1 MTRSEIFLTLSATVL
16 FCGCGGAPGPASAPG
31 SAAQVPSSTSQ
42 TPAPPTFGNWQF
54 NAASTVPG
62 KPPLTF
68 AGSIGQ
74 TGTAVTSALHVDGS
88 SCFDRSTTI
97 SLTSTVTGTS
107 TSLTSAT
114 IDGQV
119 ITFTGNFSGYAF
131 NGTYKINGGCDA
143 GDQGTLTGIN
153 VWNIGNN
160 LSGTFTNSA
169 QKTFNVVGK
178 ITESDIASSDGS
190 FPITG
195 TATFDV
201 PCLGAGT
208 IQPGTFPSGSFILG
222 MSVALEVETINGT
235 LTFLGTLDPSGAGA
249 VTGNYTVSGGG
260 CEDSGTAV
268 LQVAGAWDY

>member
-1 MTRSEIFLTLSATVL
+1 MARLEIILTLSATVL

-31 SAAQVPSSTSQ
+31 STAQVPSSTSQ
-42 TPAPPTFGNWQF
+42 TPTPPTFGNWQF
-54 NAASTVPG
+54 NAASSVPG

-68 AGSIGQ
+68 AGSIVQ
-74 TGTAVTSALHVDGS
+74 AGTAVTSALHVDGS
-88 SCFDRSTTI
+88 NCFDRLTTI
-97 SLTSTVTGTS
+97 SFTSTVTGKS

-119 ITFTGNFSGYAF
+119 ITFTGNFSGHAF

-160 LSGTFTNSA
+160 LSGTFTNST

-178 ITESDIASSDGS
+178 IAQSDIASSDGS
-190 FPITG
+190 YPITG
-195 TATFDV
+195 TATFDT
-201 PCLGAGT
+201 PCVSAGT
-208 IQPGTFPSGSFILG
+208 IQPGTFPSGSLILG
-222 MSVALEVETINGT
+222 TSLALEVETSNGI
-235 LTFLGTLDPSGAGA
+235 LTFLGTLSQSGNGA
-249 VTGNYTVSGGG
+249 VSGNYIVSGGD
-260 CEDSGTAV
+260 CNDSGTAV

>member
-1 MTRSEIFLTLSATVL
+1 MTRSEIILTLSTAVL

-31 SAAQVPSSTSQ
+31 SAAQATSSTPQ
-42 TPAPPTFGNWQF
+42 TPTPPTFGNWQF

-74 TGTAVTSALHVDGS
+74 TGAAVTSALHVDGS
-88 SCFDRSTTI
+88 KCFDRSSTI
-97 SLTSTVTGTS
+97 SLTSTVTGNS

-119 ITFTGNFSGYAF
+119 ITFIGNFSGYAF

-169 QKTFNVVGK
+169 EKTFNVVGK

-195 TATFDV
+195 TATFDT

-208 IQPGTFPSGSFILG
+208 IQPGTFPSGSLILG
-222 MSVALEVETINGT
+222 MSVALEVETSNGT
-235 LTFLGTLDPSGAGA
+235 LTFLGTLDPSGGGA

-260 CEDSGTAV
+260 CDDSGTAV

>member
-1 MTRSEIFLTLSATVL
+1 MARLEIILTLSATFL
-16 FCGCGGAPGPASAPG
+16 FWGCGGAPGPGSAPG
-31 SAAQVPSSTSQ
+31 SAAQVPSSTPQ
-42 TPAPPTFGNWQF
+42 TPTPPTFGNWQF
-54 NAASTVPG
+54 NAASSVLG

-68 AGSIGQ
+68 AGNIGQ
-74 TGTAVTSALHVDGS
+74 AGTAVATALHVDGS
-88 SCFDRSTTI
+88 NCFDPLTTV
-97 SLTSTVTGTS
+97 SFASTVTGTS

-119 ITFTGNFSGYAF
+119 VIFTGNFSGYAF

-169 QKTFNVVGK
+169 KKTFDVVGK

-195 TATFDV
+195 TATFDT

-222 MSVALEVETINGT
+222 MSVALEVQTSDGT
-235 LTFLGTLDPSGAGA
+235 LTFLGTLDPSGSGA
-249 VTGNYTVSGGG
+249 VTGKYTVSGGG
-260 CEDSGTAV
+260 CDDTGIAV